1 MGFSAMIDILGST
14 IIGSII
20 FLLLLRINDAAT
32 QSTYTYMGDVI
43 VQGNLVATIQIIE
56 HDFRKIGYCSNYSK
70 IPDPSKA
77 ILIAD
82 SNRIKFI
89 TDLYPHNGVVDTLEY
104 KTGPTSELSET
115 PNTRDKYLYRNINN
129 VTSRGSNLGITQFK
143 LLYFNTFGD
152 KLATPVAVP
161 SEIATIQIDVTVE
174 NVAAYNNEYSTAFW
188 RQLRLTARNL
198 KNR

>member
-20 FLLLLRINDAAT
+20 FLILLRINDAAT

-56 HDFRKIGYCSNYSK
+56 HDFRKIGYCSSYSK

-89 TDLYPHNGVVDTLEY
+89 TDIYPHNGVVDTLEY
-104 KTGPTSELSET
+104 RTGPTSELTET
-115 PNTRDKYLYRNINN
+115 PNARDMYLYRNVNN
-129 VTSRGSNLGITQFK
+129 VSAKGSNLGITQFK
-143 LLYFNTFGD
+143 LLYFNTLGN
-152 KLATPVAVP
+152 KLATPVAIP

-174 NVAAYNNEYSTAFW
+174 NVAAYNNQYSTAFW

>member
-20 FLLLLRINDAAT
+20 FLILLRMNDAAT
-32 QSTYTYMGDVI
+32 KSTYTYMGDVI
-43 VQGNLVATIQIIE
+43 VQGNLVATIEIIE
-56 HDFRKIGYCSNYSK
+56 HDFRKIGFCTNYTK

-77 ILIAD
+77 ILVAD

-89 TDLYPHNGVVDTLEY
+89 TDLYPHNGIVDTLEY
-104 KTGPTSELSET
+104 ITGATSELSET
-115 PNTRDKYLYRNINN
+115 PNPRDRYLYRNVNN
-129 VTSRGSNLGITQFK
+129 VTSRGSNLGITQFR
-143 LLYFNTFGD
+143 LLYYNTLGT
-152 KLATPVAVP
+152 LLTTPVAVP

-174 NVAAYNNEYSTAFW
+174 NVAAYDNEYSTAFW